1 MKNIPSIIELN
12 EDIANDL
19 RSKLGLTDDDLKKVV
34 NALPLVLSGQFKLSY
49 LFLGDIQ
56 DNCFPDKASTE
67 LNGGTL
73 ERQGRI
79 YLNRNPFPDSIG
91 VFKLSVTGIAG
102 SILRSDLTFKSND
115 DALNAGQVYVLDT
128 EYTLTGTADE
138 IEVRSIGSGVDYNL
152 SVGNNLTIT
161 EPVIGVDKTVT
172 VSEVVTQPTAGETE
186 ELYRQAILNAIQLEP
201 QGGAKS
207 DYRIWSGDA
216 QGVRLIYPYVR
227 DGEAGTV
234 DIYVEA
240 TLVDS
245 EDGKGT
251 PGTAILNAVADVID
265 FDPDVTKPDYER
277 ARRYSQSKQSS
288 SSKFSLSGKF
298 ESKTE
303 NPEFT
308 NLIKLRFR
316 ATCILSAIPPFCI
329 VKALDDAQS
338 KANKNNATFATLW
351 ARTKD
356 AFTNY
361 IVVQDKTNTGLELM
375 KGLLSWMKDNM
386 GSIINLIGSIT
397 VAFIGWKVIVGIVS
411 LVNGIMSAFTA
422 IMTVHRFVVLWA
434 TLTNTGYA
442 ASLWAVAAATLAA
455 YWPLLLIAGALGL
468 LVYAFWDT
476 GDAADD
482 MVSKQVAALSKGD
495 AAMIN
500 STDVMARE
508 LGKQKKLMEVPKIVN
523 PASKEAVKMNQI
535 LGQENKRRELS
546 SAFGFGKD
554 SIAGSNS
561 ILAASAIIILA
572 SVIFCKATG
581 LSKYCDILDPT
592 ISNEPAISITDREVF
607 LPNS

>member
-34 NALPLVLSGQFKLSY
+34 SALPLVLSAQLKLLY

-73 ERQGRI
+73 ERLGRI

-91 VFKLSVTGIAG
+91 VFKFSVTGVAG
-102 SILRSDLTFKSND
+102 SVLRSDLTFKSND

-138 IEVRSIGSGVDYNL
+138 IEVRSIGAGVDYNL
-152 SVGNNLTIT
+152 NVGNNLTIT

-216 QGVRLIYPYVR
+216 QGVRLVYPYVR

-240 TLVDS
+240 TLIDS

-277 ARRYSQSKQSS
+277 ARRPMQANVEVSAITLIPVDVTITGLNDDSASVQTAIESSLNDFIYDVRPFIDGADLLRNKNDILYSGNVQGVVTSALLNGNFFNVLELKVDGNIVTSY
-288 SSKFSLSGKF
+288 
-298 ESKTE
+298 
-303 NPEFT
+303 EFGLGNIPYLR
-308 NLIKLRFR
+308 NLIF
-316 ATCILSAIPPFCI
+316 
-329 VKALDDAQS
+329 
-338 KANKNNATFATLW
+338 N
-351 ARTKD
+351 
-356 AFTNY
+356 
-361 IVVQDKTNTGLELM
+361 
-375 KGLLSWMKDNM
+375 
-386 GSIINLIGSIT
+386 
-397 VAFIGWKVIVGIVS
+397 
-411 LVNGIMSAFTA
+411 
-422 IMTVHRFVVLWA
+422 
-434 TLTNTGYA
+434 
-442 ASLWAVAAATLAA
+442 
-455 YWPLLLIAGALGL
+455 
-468 LVYAFWDT
+468 
-476 GDAADD
+476 
-482 MVSKQVAALSKGD
+482 
-495 AAMIN
+495 
-500 STDVMARE
+500 
-508 LGKQKKLMEVPKIVN
+508 
-523 PASKEAVKMNQI
+523 
-535 LGQENKRRELS
+535 
-546 SAFGFGKD
+546 
-554 SIAGSNS
+554 
-561 ILAASAIIILA
+561 
-572 SVIFCKATG
+572 
-581 LSKYCDILDPT
+581 
-592 ISNEPAISITDREVF
+592 
-607 LPNS
+607 